1 MKYVL
6 KQLLPTSW
14 ILFGDGDRL
23 GLVSQEGSQIHLIG
37 KIEPKTY
44 DSLEALADHL
54 GSDLTIE
61 IPSDDAPDVQA
72 GEINGYPVK
81 HGGFRNAVIDP
92 IATYTRTEKSEIRYA
107 AGYYALKFPHG
118 WTAALCPKITTL
130 GEYESIGPFRTKM
143 EMQHGISMKNK
154 AINV

>member
-14 ILFGDGDRL
+14 ILLGDGDRL
-23 GLVSQEGSQIHLIG
+23 GLVSQEGDRIHLIG
-37 KIEPKTY
+37 KIEPKIY
-44 DSLEALADHL
+44 NSLEDLADHL

-61 IPSDDAPDVQA
+61 LPADGMPEPQSGDID
-72 GEINGYPVK
+72 GYPVK
-81 HGGFRNAVIDP
+81 HAGFHNATTDP

-118 WTAALCPKITTL
+118 WTAALCPKIVTL
-130 GEYESIGPFRTKM
+130 GEYENIGPFRTKM

-154 AINV
+154 VSNV